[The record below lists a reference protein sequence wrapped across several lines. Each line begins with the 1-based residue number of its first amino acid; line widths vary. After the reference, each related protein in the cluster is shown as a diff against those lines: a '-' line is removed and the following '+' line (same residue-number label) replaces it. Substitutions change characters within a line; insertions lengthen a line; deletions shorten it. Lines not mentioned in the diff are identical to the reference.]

1 MYGVQINDQYALF
14 LSQHT
19 SIFLGG
25 IAAVSLMLRD
35 VESGNT
41 AKQLFKALLVTNV
54 LGVAITTYAG
64 ITGVFVG
71 FGWSDPAFFLLLRCA
86 HFSSIEEAIIEAIL
100 IRSLLK
106 SPAIIAGL
114 CVSIYGFPQVCL
126 SHLGVATLLTLIGVV
141 VITVAV

>member
-1 MYGVQINDQYALF
+1 MTNRTFLTVHGVIYTLFAFALFFVPTMMWPMYGVQINDQYALF

-41 AKQLFKALLVTNV
+41 AKQLFKALLVTNL
-54 LGVAITTYAG
+54 LGVVITTYAG

-71 FGWSDPAFFLLLRCA
+71 FGWSDPTFFLLLT
-86 HFSSIEEAIIEAIL
+86 
-100 IRSLLK
+100 
-106 SPAIIAGL
+106 
-114 CVSIYGFPQVCL
+114 V
-126 SHLGVATLLTLIGVV
+126 LTFLQWKKQ
-141 VITVAV
+141 

>member
-1 MYGVQINDQYALF
+1 MMTNRTFLTVHGVVYTVFAFALFFVPTMMWPMYGVQINDQYALF

-41 AKQLFKALLVTNV
+41 AKQLFKALLVTNL
-54 LGVAITTYAG
+54 LGVVITTYAG

-71 FGWSDPAFFLLLRCA
+71 FGWSDPAFFLLLSA
-86 HFSSIEEAIIEAIL
+86 
-100 IRSLLK
+100 
-106 SPAIIAGL
+106 
-114 CVSIYGFPQVCL
+114 
-126 SHLGVATLLTLIGVV
+126 LTFIQWKKQS
-141 VITVAV
+141 

>member
-1 MYGVQINDQYALF
+1 MTNRTFLTVHGVIYTLFAFALFFVPTMMWPMYGVQINDQYALF

-41 AKQLFKALLVTNV
+41 AKQLFKALLVTNL
-54 LGVAITTYAG
+54 LGVVITTYAG

-71 FGWSDPAFFLLLRCA
+71 FGWSDPAFFLLLSVLT
-86 HFSSIEEAIIEAIL
+86 FL
-100 IRSLLK
+100 QLK
-106 SPAIIAGL
+106 K
-114 CVSIYGFPQVCL
+114 Q
-126 SHLGVATLLTLIGVV
+126 
-141 VITVAV
+141 